1 MTEVLLCTHCPS
13 RRFALQS
20 YYLGVSLNHLAGM
33 PFHLV
38 AEYLATVPHL
48 SYTQVNTVGQ
58 PTARTELVHKQV
70 KGLGFQAFFLI
81 HYHLEE
87 VLC

>member
-1 MTEVLLCTHCPS
+1 MIMAEVLLCTHCPS

-20 YYLGVSLNHLAGM
+20 YYLGVSVNHFAGM

-38 AEYLATVPHL
+38 AEHLATVPHL

-58 PTARTELVHKQV
+58 PTARTELVHSHSV
-70 KGLGFQAFFLI
+70 GISLTNNLGRISLN
-81 HYHLEE
+81 EG
-87 VLC
+87 